1 MADSTSLPASLT
13 KHMDNLEHPLP
24 RQVSSRANLQQ
35 SVILQ
40 QRSSQGTDTTHT
52 TGTTL
57 WLGAQILS
65 AYLAETLA
73 FTTPS
78 AQPRRKAIELGGG
91 VGFLAQVLQF
101 KVLR

>member
-13 KHMDNLEHPLP
+13 KHMDSLEHPLP
-24 RQVSSRANLQQ
+24 RQVSNRANLAQ

-40 QRSSQGTDTTHT
+40 QRSSQGTDTTET

-65 AYLAETLA
+65 AYLAETLTFA
-73 FTTPS
+73 PIS
-78 AQPRRKAIELGGG
+78 AEPRRKAIELGGG
-91 VGFLAQVLQF
+91 VGFLAQLPPWDM
-101 KVLR
+101 K